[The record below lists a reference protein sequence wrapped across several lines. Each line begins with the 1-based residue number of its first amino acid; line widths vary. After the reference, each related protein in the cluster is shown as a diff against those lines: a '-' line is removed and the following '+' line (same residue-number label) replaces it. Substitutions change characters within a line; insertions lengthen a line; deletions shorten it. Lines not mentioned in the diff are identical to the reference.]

1 MEHNFDTD
9 YTPEEEEP
17 SFRPWYQRWFGD
29 IFPSEKTV
37 NHTTEGFAYIVAF
50 ILGVSIRLGI
60 GFGAGY
66 ALGILIGWE
75 PLYAGA
81 IGMCVMLFIGGRE

>member
-1 MEHNFDTD
+1 LPPGLGASARLPKGSSWNITSIRI
-9 YTPEEEEP
+9 T
-17 SFRPWYQRWFGD
+17 GD

-81 IGMCVMLFIGGRE
+81 IGMCMMLFIGGRE